1 MIVLIFVL
9 RIIQKITFLSTF
21 STTKINISSELHSS
35 LLVVGGHLSDSS
47 TYYQSL
53 AGRSI
58 IGPLCKPEDA
68 RQLQIEIRSY

>member
-9 RIIQKITFLSTF
+9 RIIQKITFISTF

-35 LLVVGGHLSDSS
+35 LLVGGHLSDSS